1 MKKIL
6 AVLLSIMMIFGT
18 VAFSASAASA
28 DAIPTADILSG
39 NLPGNLVFNADDNLV
54 FVFKFTGGTMYTGQ
68 WELTTSGLVYN
79 EGITNT
85 YIMVADNGNKL
96 LSVTDKIWMPS
107 IIPPS
112 GQAFN
117 GWFCSNGPDAG
128 KTIAANAWY
137 EIPDAAAGMVI
148 EFTANVSPA
157 EPEEDTMTTIMNI
170 LIKIFGTIIGIVV
183 YTGNVEQGIA
193 LMEEMLGS
201 ILG

>member
-1 MKKIL
+1 
-6 AVLLSIMMIFGT
+6 
-18 VAFSASAASA
+18 
-28 DAIPTADILSG
+28 
-39 NLPGNLVFNADDNLV
+39 
-54 FVFKFTGGTMYTGQ
+54 
-68 WELTTSGLVYN
+68 
-79 EGITNT
+79 
-85 YIMVADNGNKL
+85 
-96 LSVTDKIWMPS
+96 MPL

-112 GQAFN
+112 GQTFN

-183 YTGNVEQGIA
+183 FTGNVEQGIA